1 MYQNEVDDRITTP
14 AYLLLMPL
22 NVSGVPPLLNFRDI
36 GVSTL
41 RESSAF
47 AKIRNF
53 TKAYSTHLVTIP
65 SPFSTK
71 YQRLTSLYI
80 DENLFLPTTS
90 FGNYKQHNMAAIST
104 LGNGFMST
112 LLDTHS
118 FLKFLDAS
126 AYPTSHTPSHKSTT
140 SSIIIP
146 TDSGRRISLFSHLGL
161 TTLTSG
167 FP

>member
-14 AYLLLMPL
+14 AHLLLMPL
-22 NVSGVPPLLNFRDI
+22 NLSEAPTLLNFRDI
-36 GVSTL
+36 GISTL

-53 TKAYSTHLVTIP
+53 TKAYSTHLITTP
-65 SPFSTK
+65 SLFSAK

-90 FGNYKQHNMAAIST
+90 FGNQRQHSMAAIST
-104 LGNGFMST
+104 LGNGSSST
-112 LLDTHS
+112 LMDTHS
-118 FLKFLDAS
+118 FLKFLNTPPS
-126 AYPTSHTPSHKSTT
+126 LTLHTLPSILNKN
-140 SSIIIP
+140 SIIIP
-146 TDSGRRISLFSHLGL
+146 MDSSRRISLLTNLGL